1 MSDEDV
7 NIQNKALLENLRL
20 ESDTRDGRDDRTYN
34 SSIISNGHVEGRT
47 SSNNQSTRSGNAT
60 SSGDVKRQG
69 RTSTRAQDAR
79 EFDRTAETVQPGI
92 RQINR
97 QSEYPTENIGHDGR
111 RDKAKINFQLKNPF
125 NFKDTTKKPIKLFT
139 QTEAKLEHDRL
150 VDIYFRGSSLIDD
163 MLEIVVKDHEPVSI
177 WQLDETEAEMLA
189 ELHLARAQ
197 VNEESARSARQLL
210 AIYDRLYV
218 WILAMPRLK
227 ATHTHVQ
234 EHGGYLH
241 GITFK

>member
-7 NIQNKALLENLRL
+7 EIKDKDLLSLLR
-20 ESDTRDGRDDRTYN
+20 EEGDIRDARNRTDDSTVF
-34 SSIISNGHVEGRT
+34 SNGHVEGRIG
-47 SSNNQSTRSGNAT
+47 SYDQSTGSRNAT
-60 SSGDVKRQG
+60 SPGDVKRPG
-69 RTSTRAQDAR
+69 RKSKREEIAR
-79 EFDRTAETVQPGI
+79 ESDRVAETVQPGI

-97 QSEYPTENIGHDGR
+97 QSEYPTEDPGYDGR
-111 RDKAKINFQLKNPF
+111 RDKAKVNFQLKNPF

-163 MLEIVVKDHEPVSI
+163 MLEIVVKDHEPVQI

-227 ATHTHVQ
+227 ATHTHI
-234 EHGGYLH
+234 EAHGGYLH

>member
-7 NIQNKALLENLRL
+7 EIKNKELLSLLR
-20 ESDTRDGRDDRTYN
+20 EEGDIRDARNRTDN
-34 SSIISNGHVEGRT
+34 RPVFSNRYAEGRV
-47 SSNNQSTRSGNAT
+47 SGDNESTRSRDAT
-60 SSGDVKRQG
+60 SPGDVKRPG
-69 RTSTRAQDAR
+69 RKSKREEVAG
-79 EFDRTAETVQPGI
+79 EFDGATETVQSRI
-92 RQINR
+92 RPTDR
-97 QSEYPTENIGHDGR
+97 PREYPTEDPGYDDR

-163 MLEIVVKDHEPVSI
+163 MLEIVVKDHEPVQI

-227 ATHTHVQ
+227 ATHNHVQ

>member
-7 NIQNKALLENLRL
+7 EIKDKELLSLLRE
-20 ESDTRDGRDDRTYN
+20 ESDIRDARNRTDN
-34 SSIISNGHVEGRT
+34 RTIFSNGHVEGRT
-47 SSNNQSTRSGNAT
+47 SGYDQSTGSRDAT
-60 SSGDVKRQG
+60 SPGDVKRPG
-69 RTSTRAQDAR
+69 RKSTRAQTSGELDG
-79 EFDRTAETVQPGI
+79 TSETVQSRI
-92 RQINR
+92 RQINGPR
-97 QSEYPTENIGHDGR
+97 EYPTEDPSHDDR
-111 RDKAKINFQLKNPF
+111 RDKTKINFQLKNPF

-163 MLEIVVKDHEPVSI
+163 MLEIVVKDHEPVQI

-227 ATHTHVQ
+227 ATHNLVQ

>member
-7 NIQNKALLENLRL
+7 EIKDKNLLSLLRE
-20 ESDTRDGRDDRTYN
+20 ESDIRDARNRTNDRTVF
-34 SSIISNGHVEGRT
+34 SNGYAEGRV
-47 SSNNQSTRSGNAT
+47 SGDNESTGSRDAT
-60 SSGDVKRQG
+60 APGDVKRQG
-69 RTSTRAQDAR
+69 RKSKREETAR
-79 EFDRTAETVQPGI
+79 ESDRTFEAVQPGI
-92 RQINR
+92 RQINGSR
-97 QSEYPTENIGHDGR
+97 EYPTEDPSYDDR
-111 RDKAKINFQLKNPF
+111 RNKTKINFQLKNPF

-227 ATHTHVQ
+227 ATHNHVQ